1 MPERIVRMYALTEL
15 QLAVMRV
22 LWLRGEATVLEVQE
36 ALQPK
41 RPLAQ
46 TTVATLLSRL
56 EKRGVVA
63 YRMDG
68 RQYVYRPLI
77 TQDVVRSSAL
87 AEVKDLLFEGDI
99 ATLVSQLLTAEEVG
113 PADLAKVR
121 MMIEARERELKE
133 KRR

>member
-1 MPERIVRMYALTEL
+1 MHALTEL

-77 TQDVVRSSAL
+77 TEDDVRSSAL
-87 AEVKDLLFEGDI
+87 AEVKELLFEGDVT
-99 ATLVSQLLTAEEVG
+99 TLVSQLLTADEVG

-121 MMIEARERELKE
+121 KLIEARERELKG
-133 KRR
+133 RRR

>member
-1 MPERIVRMYALTEL
+1 MHSLTEL

-22 LWLRGEATVLEVQE
+22 LWLRGEATVLEVQD
-36 ALQPK
+36 ALHEE

-56 EKRGVVA
+56 EKRRIVA
-63 YRMDG
+63 YRTDG

-77 TQDVVRSSAL
+77 TEDEVRGSVL
-87 AEVKDLLFEGDI
+87 AEVKDRLFQGDVT
-99 ATLVSQLLTAEEVG
+99 TLVSQLLSDAEVG
-113 PADLAKVR
+113 AADLAKVR
-121 MMIEARERELKE
+121 KLIDARERALKE

>member
-1 MPERIVRMYALTEL
+1 VYALTEL
-15 QLAVMRV
+15 QIAVMRV

-77 TQDVVRSSAL
+77 TEDEVRSSAL
-87 AEVKDLLFEGDI
+87 AEVKDLLFEGDV
-99 ATLVSQLLTAEEVG
+99 ATLVSQLLSAEEVG

-121 MMIEARERELKE
+121 RMIEGRERELKE

>member
-1 MPERIVRMYALTEL
+1 MRIVRMYALTEL
-15 QLAVMRV
+15 QLAVMRA

-77 TQDVVRSSAL
+77 TEDEVRSSAL
-87 AEVKDLLFEGDI
+87 AEVKDLLFEGDV
-99 ATLVSQLLTAEEVG
+99 ATLVSQLLSAEEVG

-121 MMIEARERELKE
+121 RMIEGRERELKE

>member
-1 MPERIVRMYALTEL
+1 MYALTEL